1 MREIA
6 YVNTADFNDRQQS
19 QLEIQRQQQA
29 LESLNNHLARIRT
42 MNFENVE
49 NERND
54 ILQLINRIHQNINSL
69 SDIASQ
75 FENIRELYRG
85 NGNAT

>member
-1 MREIA
+1 
-6 YVNTADFNDRQQS
+6 
-19 QLEIQRQQQA
+19 
-29 LESLNNHLARIRT
+29 